1 MIVIWHSIKV
11 LVKETP
17 KITIVCNGNNLIASH
32 NNLESADEL
41 VKMIFLSQII
51 GYHVYNA
58 QTETR
63 ENHGHK
69 RNVLF
74 PM

>member
-17 KITIVCNGNNLIASH
+17 KIAIVYYGNNLIIGQ
-32 NNLESADEL
+32 NNLESANEL
-41 VKMIFLSQII
+41 VRMIFLRQII